1 MIVGCYT
8 RKCKLGAIY
17 QSIISTDHNL
27 MDTGNQKPRPGQIR
41 QLLAKGYRNLSIQE
55 RKLVRSV
62 SQAFQLSSRNT
73 NEAFHDKM
81 TLGQRVADKV
91 AAFGGSWPFIFIFG
105 GFLIVWVILNSVILI
120 RYHDSFDPYPYIL
133 LNLFLSMLAA
143 IQAPVIMMSQNRQVA
158 KDRMQ
163 ADNDY
168 AVNLKAELEILQL
181 HEKIDD
187 LREQKWIELVKMQQ
201 EQIEI
206 LQKLLQEK
214 GNKGIGI

>member
-1 MIVGCYT
+1 
-8 RKCKLGAIY
+8 
-17 QSIISTDHNL
+17 
-27 MDTGNQKPRPGQIR
+27 
-41 QLLAKGYRNLSIQE
+41 
-55 RKLVRSV
+55 
-62 SQAFQLSSRNT
+62 
-73 NEAFHDKM
+73 
-81 TLGQRVADKV
+81 
-91 AAFGGSWPFIFIFG
+91 
-105 GFLIVWVILNSVILI
+105 
-120 RYHDSFDPYPYIL
+120 
-133 LNLFLSMLAA
+133 
-143 IQAPVIMMSQNRQVA
+143 MMSQNRQVA

>member
-1 MIVGCYT
+1 
-8 RKCKLGAIY
+8 
-17 QSIISTDHNL
+17 
-27 MDTGNQKPRPGQIR
+27 
-41 QLLAKGYRNLSIQE
+41 
-55 RKLVRSV
+55 
-62 SQAFQLSSRNT
+62 
-73 NEAFHDKM
+73 
-81 TLGQRVADKV
+81 
-91 AAFGGSWPFIFIFG
+91 
-105 GFLIVWVILNSVILI
+105 
-120 RYHDSFDPYPYIL
+120 
-133 LNLFLSMLAA
+133 MLAA

>member
-1 MIVGCYT
+1 
-8 RKCKLGAIY
+8 
-17 QSIISTDHNL
+17 
-27 MDTGNQKPRPGQIR
+27 MDTGNQKPRPSQVR

-62 SQAFQLSSRNT
+62 SQTFQLSSRNT
-73 NEAFHDKM
+73 NEAFHDQLTM
-81 TLGQRVADKV
+81 GQSVADKV
-91 AAFGGSWPFIFIFG
+91 AAFGGSWPFIFIFAG
-105 GFLIVWVILNSVILI
+105 ILIIWVILNSVILVK
-120 RYHDSFDPYPYIL
+120 YHNSFDPYPYIL

-187 LREQKWIELVKMQQ
+187 LREQKWMDLVKMQQ

-214 GNKGIGI
+214 SD

>member
-1 MIVGCYT
+1 
-8 RKCKLGAIY
+8 
-17 QSIISTDHNL
+17 

-62 SQAFQLSSRNT
+62 SQTFQLSSRNT
-73 NEAFHDKM
+73 NESFHEQM

-91 AAFGGSWPFIFIFG
+91 ATFGGSWPFIFIFG

-187 LREQKWIELVKMQQ
+187 LREQKWMELVKMQQ

-214 GNKGIGI
+214 DKQS

>member
-1 MIVGCYT
+1 
-8 RKCKLGAIY
+8 
-17 QSIISTDHNL
+17 
-27 MDTGNQKPRPGQIR
+27 MDTANQKSRPGQVR
-41 QLLAKGYRNLSIQE
+41 QLLAKGYRNLSLQE
-55 RKLVRSV
+55 RKLVRNI
-62 SQAFQLSSRNT
+62 SQTFQFSSRNT
-73 NEAFHDKM
+73 NEAFHEQL

-91 AAFGGSWPFIFIFG
+91 ATFGGSWPFIIIFTVI
-105 GFLIVWVILNSVILI
+105 LIIWVILNSVILA

-181 HEKIDD
+181 HEKLDE
-187 LREQKWIELVKMQQ
+187 LREQKWAELIKMQQ
-201 EQIEI
+201 EQIDI
-206 LQKLLQEK
+206 LQKLLREK
-214 GNKGIGI
+214 GK